1 MSDTLRLPMFGQL
14 SFDIFTVLAGANR
27 RLYEHVVL
35 AIYAEFYRSDI
46 AFPSEA
52 EVVSLVYRRFASC
65 PDLWVEEEVPVDLDR
80 LVSRG
85 GRRVRRRRVA
95 GADEE
100 ATGTLIARSR
110 QVYNRLIA
118 TGWLEE
124 ARYGLKVTVDMPAGA
139 MRLAEFLHSMRDGA
153 SEQLGGLVAEV
164 RNAVEAVR
172 AAPAERALG
181 LNKAARDAAAF
192 GRYLRSVLSAL
203 REVDRRVLLA
213 ENVGDRL
220 RHYFEDFIE
229 RVLLRDYAAIAT
241 TAHPYRFRHSILRA
255 VGELETS
262 EGDLDRV
269 ADAYLEAR
277 LAQDPGSARALVM
290 DDLAS
295 VRRVFDSIEEA
306 FTRIQQH
313 RGRLETRLRNVVR
326 YAGRRGDFLQRSE
339 ALILRLDVL
348 QERRDA
354 ALAFPTLVEPRQM
367 VLAPSLLARARGV
380 RTSVTGGDL
389 MLAGHNP
396 VRELRRRLEREYFD
410 RLAVTGAQVAR
421 FLERRVPPFGEASA
435 SSLWL
440 ETLDDFLAFEA
451 LRLAI
456 AAGAPGAGLTAL
468 QLDKSFAVVASDAA
482 AVNNEWLACPGFS
495 IRRLDDTVTLD
506 ARHAG

>member
-1 MSDTLRLPMFGQL
+1 MMSDMPRLPMFGQL
-14 SFDIFTVLAGANR
+14 SPDIFTVLAGANR
-27 RLYEHVVL
+27 RLYEHVIL

-52 EVVSLVYRRFASC
+52 EVVSLVYRQFASC
-65 PDLWVEEEVPVDLDR
+65 PDLWVEEVPVDLDR
-80 LVSRG
+80 LVSHG

-95 GADEE
+95 GADED
-100 ATGTLIARSR
+100 ATGTVIARSR
-110 QVYNRLIA
+110 QIYNRLVA

-124 ARYGLKVTVDMPAGA
+124 ARYGLKITVDMPAGA
-139 MRLAEFLHSMRDGA
+139 MRLAEFLCSMRDGA

-164 RNAVEAVR
+164 RNAIEAVR

-181 LNKAARDAAAF
+181 LNKAAQDAAAF

-203 REVDRRVLLA
+203 REVDHKVLSA

-255 VGELETS
+255 VDELEGS
-262 EGDLDRV
+262 EADLDRM
-269 ADAYLEAR
+269 AGAYLEAR
-277 LAQDPGSARALVM
+277 LAQDPGSARALVA

-295 VRRVFDSIEEA
+295 IRRVFDSIEEA
-306 FTRIQQH
+306 FRRIQQH

-326 YAGRRGDFLQRSE
+326 YAGRRGGFLERSE
-339 ALILRLDVL
+339 ALILRLDIF
-348 QERRDA
+348 QERRDV
-354 ALAFPTLVEPRQM
+354 ALDAPTLIEPRQT

-389 MLAGHNP
+389 MLPSRDP

-421 FLERRVPPFGEASA
+421 FLERRIPPFGEVGA

-456 AAGAPGAGLTAL
+456 VADAPGAGLAAL
-468 QLDKSFAVVASDAA
+468 QLDKSFAVVANDAV
-482 AVNNEWLACPGFS
+482 VNNEWLACPGFT
-495 IRRLDDTVTLD
+495 IRRLDDAVTLD